1 MRVQQLAKQEKVN
14 ANTVRHYVRIGL
26 LTPLKDHNGYHNFTQ
41 NDQQRLRF
49 ILQARDLGFTLE
61 DIEQILADAGKG
73 QSPCPRVRELIAP
86 RLSEARDK
94 LSAMQQLVERME
106 MAVRTWEEQPD
117 CLPCG
122 DHICHLIEGAHQ
134 HEVDA

>member
-26 LTPLKDHNGYHNFTQ
+26 LTPLKDRNGYHNFTQ

-122 DHICHLIEGAHQ
+122 VHICHLIEGAHQ